1 MSNNCMNITYIYHF
15 VLLLWL
21 LENGNLKKNEQAGTF
36 TDCMGLLLWIY
47 WPYLQECHSST
58 MWSLVVKQKR
68 WVFFCSIQKQQ
79 WWLTV
84 RKLPCPMKLSSPH
97 FLQLHN
103 AVARKWFWDVK
114 WNLCQKKK
122 KKVIFQCFHH
132 FTPNRFSILHTYDV
146 VWYIKSH
153 YYFGVWTC
161 VPQH

>member
-1 MSNNCMNITYIYHF
+1 MHEHYLYIPF
-15 VLLLWL
+15 GVIAVTVRKWKLK
-21 LENGNLKKNEQAGTF
+21 KKNEQAGTF

-122 KKVIFQCFHH
+122 KWFFNVFI
-132 FTPNRFSILHTYDV
+132 TSLLIGSPFSI
-146 VWYIKSH
+146 
-153 YYFGVWTC
+153 
-161 VPQH
+161 PMM